1 MESKSSLGPTLTRHE
16 MERTQR
22 PPRSLHERMMLE
34 AEPIIQHN
42 WTDVAIHDKAKL
54 KGIPVGHICYWVV
67 TEMGSFLTP
76 AYCKISER
84 SKWTSDAISSLAPI
98 QILVARR
105 CGQAHKY
112 ASSKAWQRVYGFL
125 DYWHCYLVVKTDA
138 TNGHLI
144 PIPYLDLADLAV
156 CKTRPMSVEMDA

>member
-54 KGIPVGHICYWVV
+54 KGIPVGHVCYWLVS
-67 TEMGSFLTP
+67 EMGSFLTP

-84 SKWTSDAISSLAPI
+84 SKWANSVFSGFAPI
-98 QILVARR
+98 QILVARH
-105 CGQAHKY
+105 CDQAHKY
-112 ASSKAWQRVYGFL
+112 ASSKVWQQIYGST
-125 DYWHCYLVVKTDA
+125 DHWHCYLVIKADA

-144 PIPYLDLADLAV
+144 PIHYADLIELAF
-156 CKTRPMSVEMDA
+156 CGNYPASVEMDA